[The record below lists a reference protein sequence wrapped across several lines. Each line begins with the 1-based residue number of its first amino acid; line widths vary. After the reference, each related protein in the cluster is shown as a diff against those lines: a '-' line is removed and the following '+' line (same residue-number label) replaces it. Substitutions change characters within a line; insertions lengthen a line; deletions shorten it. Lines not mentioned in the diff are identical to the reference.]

1 MYEVELD
8 SMKNVR
14 LLNPKNVISKLD
26 MSKIKVTMQLVLRKL
41 INAFLNYVDDGNDVN
56 SSLKIVLN
64 ANQYL
69 LIVLNSTFF
78 L

>member
-8 SMKNVR
+8 SMKNLR

-26 MSKIKVTMQLVLRKL
+26 MSKINVTMQLVLRKL
-41 INAFLNYVDDGNDVN
+41 INAFLNYVDEGNDVN

-64 ANQYL
+64 VNQYL

>member
-1 MYEVELD
+1 MD
-8 SMKNVR
+8 SMKNLR

-26 MSKIKVTMQLVLRKL
+26 MSKINVTMQLVLRKL
-41 INAFLNYVDDGNDVN
+41 INAFLNYVDEGNDVN

-64 ANQYL
+64 VNQYL

>member
-1 MYEVELD
+1 
-8 SMKNVR
+8 MKNLR

-26 MSKIKVTMQLVLRKL
+26 MSRINVTMQLVLRKL
-41 INAFLNYVDDGNDVN
+41 INAFLNYVDEGNDVN

-64 ANQYL
+64 VNQYL

>member
-41 INAFLNYVDDGNDVN
+41 INAFLNYVDEDNDVN
-56 SSLKIVLN
+56 S
-64 ANQYL
+64 
-69 LIVLNSTFF
+69 
-78 L
+78 

>member
-1 MYEVELD
+1 
-8 SMKNVR
+8 MKNLR

-26 MSKIKVTMQLVLRKL
+26 MSKINVTMQLVLRKL

>member
-1 MYEVELD
+1 
-8 SMKNVR
+8 
-14 LLNPKNVISKLD
+14 
-26 MSKIKVTMQLVLRKL
+26 MQLVLRKL
-41 INAFLNYVDDGNDVN
+41 INAFLNYVDEGNDVN

-64 ANQYL
+64 VNQYL

>member
-8 SMKNVR
+8 SMKNLR

-26 MSKIKVTMQLVLRKL
+26 MSKINVTMQLVLRKL
-41 INAFLNYVDDGNDVN
+41 INAFLNYVDEDNDVN

-64 ANQYL
+64 LNQYL
-69 LIVLNSTFF
+69 LIVLNFTFF

>member
-1 MYEVELD
+1 
-8 SMKNVR
+8 MKNLR

-26 MSKIKVTMQLVLRKL
+26 ISKINVTMQLVLRKL
-41 INAFLNYVDDGNDVN
+41 INAFLNYVDEDNDVN

-64 ANQYL
+64 VNQYL

>member
-1 MYEVELD
+1 
-8 SMKNVR
+8 MKNLR

-26 MSKIKVTMQLVLRKL
+26 ISKINVTMQLVLRKL

-64 ANQYL
+64 VNQYL

>member
-1 MYEVELD
+1 
-8 SMKNVR
+8 MKNLR

-26 MSKIKVTMQLVLRKL
+26 ISKINVTMQLVLRKL
-41 INAFLNYVDDGNDVN
+41 INAFLNYVDEDNDVN

-64 ANQYL
+64 LNQYL
-69 LIVLNSTFF
+69 LIVLNFTFF

>member
-1 MYEVELD
+1 MD
-8 SMKNVR
+8 SMKNLR

-26 MSKIKVTMQLVLRKL
+26 MSKINVTMQLVLRKL
-41 INAFLNYVDDGNDVN
+41 INAFLNYVDVGNDVN

-64 ANQYL
+64 VNQYL

>member
-1 MYEVELD
+1 MD
-8 SMKNVR
+8 SMKNLR

-26 MSKIKVTMQLVLRKL
+26 MSKINVTMQLVLRKL

>member
-1 MYEVELD
+1 
-8 SMKNVR
+8 MKNLR

-26 MSKIKVTMQLVLRKL
+26 MSKINVTMQLVLRKL
-41 INAFLNYVDDGNDVN
+41 INAFLNYVDEDNDVN

-64 ANQYL
+64 LNQYL
-69 LIVLNSTFF
+69 LIVLNFTFF

>member
-1 MYEVELD
+1 MD
-8 SMKNVR
+8 SMKNLR

-26 MSKIKVTMQLVLRKL
+26 MSKINVTMQLVLRKL
-41 INAFLNYVDDGNDVN
+41 INAFLNYVDEDNDVN

-64 ANQYL
+64 LNQYL
-69 LIVLNSTFF
+69 LIVLNFTFF

>member
-1 MYEVELD
+1 
-8 SMKNVR
+8 MKNLR

-26 MSKIKVTMQLVLRKL
+26 MSKINVTMQLVLRKL
-41 INAFLNYVDDGNDVN
+41 INAFLNYVDEGNDVN

-64 ANQYL
+64 VNQYL

>member
-1 MYEVELD
+1 MD
-8 SMKNVR
+8 SMKNLR

-41 INAFLNYVDDGNDVN
+41 INAFLNYVDEDNDVN

-64 ANQYL
+64 LNQYL
-69 LIVLNSTFF
+69 LIVLNFTFF

>member
-1 MYEVELD
+1 
-8 SMKNVR
+8 MKNLR

-26 MSKIKVTMQLVLRKL
+26 ISKINVTMQLVLRKL

>member
-41 INAFLNYVDDGNDVN
+41 INAFLNYVDEDNDVN

-64 ANQYL
+64 LNQYL
-69 LIVLNSTFF
+69 LIVLNFTFF

>member
-1 MYEVELD
+1 
-8 SMKNVR
+8 MKNLR

-26 MSKIKVTMQLVLRKL
+26 ISKINVTMQLVLRKL
-41 INAFLNYVDDGNDVN
+41 INAFLNYVDEGNDVN

-64 ANQYL
+64 VNQYL

>member
-1 MYEVELD
+1 
-8 SMKNVR
+8 MKNLR

-26 MSKIKVTMQLVLRKL
+26 MSKINVTMQLVLRKL
-41 INAFLNYVDDGNDVN
+41 INAFLNYVDEGNDVN

-64 ANQYL
+64 LNQYL
-69 LIVLNSTFF
+69 LIVLNFTFF